1 MQIPN
6 LRIYRCSAPDSCAI
20 LKSWLLP
27 NRRLFATTRDMDIVC
42 LSLEYGPNLKPY
54 YCCLETRAILLA

>member
-6 LRIYRCSAPDSCAI
+6 LRIYRCSAPDFCAI
-20 LKSWLLP
+20 LKSWPLP

-42 LSLEYGPNLKPY
+42 LSLEYGPNLKP
-54 YCCLETRAILLA
+54 